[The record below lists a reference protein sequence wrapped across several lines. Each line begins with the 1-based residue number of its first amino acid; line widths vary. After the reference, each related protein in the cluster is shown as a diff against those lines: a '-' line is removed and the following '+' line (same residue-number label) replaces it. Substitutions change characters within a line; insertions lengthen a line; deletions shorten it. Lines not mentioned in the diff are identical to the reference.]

1 MKRPGLETYLLS
13 FGRLRVARRSFARL
27 RCTRL
32 RCTRLLCTR
41 LLCSWCLVVSFSV
54 VGFAQGGFTR
64 ISTLAD
70 SGKSQ
75 EALREL
81 DGYLRRNPDDERARF
96 LQGVLL
102 AESGDGDAAKM
113 VFEEL
118 LASFPESPDAL
129 NNLAV
134 LYAADNLPD
143 RAIEILE
150 QALAA
155 HPSYGTVFL
164 NLRRVYGS
172 LASDAYRQ
180 ALSPESAAASNGPEL
195 ELVRDWTV
203 PSPVHE
209 ASAER
214 ETLATATATTTEGG
228 GVRDEA
234 AATSANDVRSPVE
247 TRPVSKPTA
256 VEQVENRIHAWAKAW
271 SAQDVAAYLSFYSSR
286 FVPDDG
292 MTREAWK
299 RYRGERIETPDF
311 IRVRIADLEI
321 RDQDGKLEA
330 WFTQRYE
337 SDRFRD
343 VITKYLS
350 FEREDGAWVIAV
362 EGSSQ

>member
-1 MKRPGLETYLLS
+1 MKRLGLETCLLS
-13 FGRLRVARRSFARL
+13 AGGLAVSRL
-27 RCTRL
+27 RCPRL
-32 RCTRLLCTR
+32 LCRRLLCTRLLCTR
-41 LLCSWCLVVSFSV
+41 LLCTWCLVVSFSV
-54 VGFAQGGFTR
+54 AGFAQSELTR
-64 ISTLAD
+64 ISALAD

-81 DGYLRRNPDDERARF
+81 DGYLGRNPDDEQARF

-102 AESGDGDAAKM
+102 AESGDTDAARK

-143 RAIEILE
+143 RAIDILE

-172 LASDAYRQ
+172 LASDAYRE
-180 ALSPESAAASNGPEL
+180 ALSSESAAESSSLEL
-195 ELVRDWTV
+195 RLVRDWTV
-203 PSPVHE
+203 PSPLPE

-214 ETLATATATTTEGG
+214 ETLAPATPTDAGATGKDA
-228 GVRDEA
+228 VVA
-234 AATSANDVRSPVE
+234 APNDAPSRVE
-247 TRPVSKPTA
+247 SDPVSKPTA
-256 VEQVENRIHAWAKAW
+256 VEQVEKRIRAWVTAW
-271 SAQDVAAYLSFYSSR
+271 SAQDAAAYLSFYSTR
-286 FVPDDG
+286 FVPGDG
-292 MTREAWK
+292 VTREAWK
-299 RYRGERIETPDF
+299 RQRRERIEAPEF
-311 IRVRIADLEI
+311 IRVQIGELEI
-321 RDQDGKLEA
+321 RDQDGRLEA

-350 FEREDGAWVIAV
+350 FVREDGAWVIAV